1 MQTIY
6 RYKYAHR
13 SSRDPYPAYT
23 GVKHGDDV
31 EFVFGTPLFD
41 NLSEEYQEE
50 EVELAE
56 DLVNYWSTFVKTG
69 YSFSFLKKNLQ
80 LLLLPLLLVLL
91 LMSLLILLQIFFI
104 LNILNGCTS

>member
-1 MQTIY
+1 MTHCREFLSQTYAFEGFPQQIKRSFHLQTIY

-41 NLSEEYQEE
+41 DLSEEYQEE

-69 YSFSFLKKNLQ
+69 YSYPLKK
-80 LLLLPLLLVLL
+80 
-91 LMSLLILLQIFFI
+91 SSATIKY
-104 LNILNGCTS
+104 